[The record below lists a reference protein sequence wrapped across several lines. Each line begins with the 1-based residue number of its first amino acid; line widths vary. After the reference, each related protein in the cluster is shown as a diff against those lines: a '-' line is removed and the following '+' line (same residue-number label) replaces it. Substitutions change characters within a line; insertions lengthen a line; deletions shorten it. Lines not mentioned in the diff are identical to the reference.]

1 MKKNILCLALVSLFA
16 LVGCKKAEEKPED
29 KKEEEK
35 TVTAAEFFEK
45 VDAISLVQYNTCVG
59 TFNGTVKTTM
69 NRSVLDETQ
78 EDTTNTQN
86 FENQKL
92 VFNYFDDDKDWF
104 PDEEGYDNLLQS
116 AVTPNNVKV
125 NKDGGFFRVAPET
138 VEFTYSLEPFRLK
151 MFGDF
156 DQGGLEPTG
165 VRSRIATTMK
175 VHLDV
180 THVYNEEGY
189 LVEGISKSKYEA
201 YVGEAVYSVIEYD
214 LTVSYA
220 SFQQGA

>member
-45 VDAISLVQYNTCVG
+45 VDAISLVEYNTCVG
-59 TFNGTVKTTM
+59 TFNGTVKTTT
-69 NRSVLDETQ
+69 NRSVLDKTQ

-86 FENQKL
+86 YENQKL
-92 VFNYFDDDKDWF
+92 VFNYYSDDKAWF
-104 PDEEGYDNLLQS
+104 PDEEGYDNLAQS
-116 AVTPNNVKV
+116 GVTPNNVKV
-125 NKDGGFFRVAPET
+125 NKDDGFFRIAPET
-138 VEFTYSLEPFRLK
+138 VEFTYYLEPFKLK
-151 MFGDF
+151 MLGDY
-156 DQGGLEPTG
+156 DQGELEPTG
-165 VRSRIATTMK
+165 VRSRIASTIK
-175 VHLDV
+175 AHLDI
-180 THVYNEEGY
+180 THIYNEEGY
-189 LVEGISKSKYEA
+189 LVEGISKSKYEI